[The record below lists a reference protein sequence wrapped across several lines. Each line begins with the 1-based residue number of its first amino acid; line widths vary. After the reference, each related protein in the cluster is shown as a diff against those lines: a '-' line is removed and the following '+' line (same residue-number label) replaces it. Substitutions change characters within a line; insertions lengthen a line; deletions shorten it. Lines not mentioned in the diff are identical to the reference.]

1 MAAKPSS
8 PGAPPPPPP
17 PPIPGAPPPPPS
29 APPHLPPA
37 PPRAVAPPP
46 RRGAAAAAGGPA
58 AARGS
63 PGPPPPASPAPLGAA
78 PPVAS
83 LTPKPGQRK
92 KASPS
97 TEDFAEDLPSAA
109 VFDHEARAQAL
120 EEMAAL
126 ERALELEIDAGA
138 ALEDEGPSRDASVAD
153 SEEDAYDRARLL
165 ETAELC
171 RMRLAEHDQRV
182 LERAASFDDCECP
195 LSTVLRGVLFARGRR
210 IAGDGIASD
219 WARSLLLCVFRCHAG
234 PDKRWGLEEWCC
246 FVADCK
252 FPSEDAPR
260 LFRRVALQRAAAAV
274 GGPND
279 AADAYDSDASDDD
292 GDGDGVAALVAAGVH
307 DVRFEFG
314 GFYRLLEE
322 LAASRLAA
330 ADGDSAAPR
339 RSATTSSCP
348 WPRRSARGAR
358 TRAARRA
365 STATRS
371 SRSARRS
378 CSWRRTCR
386 TSGSSSPCT
395 RRTSGA
401 TRRRGQRVAV
411 AGAGLPH
418 LAQAAEHAVA
428 GVELRDPASVE
439 FGPRAR
445 DIEATALGSSAE
457 HCRSVALALNEDRFL
472 RLCEDLALVPAVAT
486 AALGRKCYKDA
497 RKPRLGCELGEAAS
511 PAKKRAS
518 PTKKPRPHFQSPIL
532 RTTAAHRRRMLA
544 TASQTS
550 SLHATR
556 DGHARATPRSKAV
569 RANVSLALEQ
579 TKARGPRSVASTL
592 AREIDLTTEACPG
605 LSFCEFVD
613 ALLSVADGA
622 IGARGRLKALYPT
635 PHDRAVALLAVWGAA
650 DPNKFDLVAGCV
662 ASHCHANTGEHR

>member
-1 MAAKPSS
+1 
-8 PGAPPPPPP
+8 
-17 PPIPGAPPPPPS
+17 
-29 APPHLPPA
+29 
-37 PPRAVAPPP
+37 
-46 RRGAAAAAGGPA
+46 
-58 AARGS
+58 
-63 PGPPPPASPAPLGAA
+63 
-78 PPVAS
+78 
-83 LTPKPGQRK
+83 
-92 KASPS
+92 
-97 TEDFAEDLPSAA
+97 
-109 VFDHEARAQAL
+109 
-120 EEMAAL
+120 MAAL

-153 SEEDAYDRARLL
+153 SEEDAYERARLL

-260 LFRRVALQRAAAAV
+260 LFRRVALQRAAPPA
-274 GGPND
+274 GPTTPR
-279 AADAYDSDASDDD
+279 APTDASDDD
-292 GDGDGVAALVAAGVH
+292 GDGDGVAALVAAGIGARGP
-307 DVRFEFG
+307 D
-314 GFYRLLEE
+314 
-322 LAASRLAA
+322 
-330 ADGDSAAPR
+330 
-339 RSATTSSCP
+339 
-348 WPRRSARGAR
+348 ARGA
-358 TRAARRA
+358 TRVDGNPLLAERKTLLLLATYLPNLWQLFTLYAQDERGH
-365 STATRS
+365 TAPRGNA
-371 SRSARRS
+371 SRSRAL
-378 CSWRRTCR
+378 
-386 TSGSSSPCT
+386 GF
-395 RRTSGA
+395 
-401 TRRRGQRVAV
+401 
-411 AGAGLPH
+411 PH

-428 GVELRDPASVE
+428 GVELRDPAS
-439 FGPRAR
+439 
-445 DIEATALGSSAE
+445 
-457 HCRSVALALNEDRFL
+457 DRFL

-497 RKPRLGCELGEAAS
+497 EAAPAALGEAAS

-622 IGARGRLKALYPT
+622 IGARETQGPLPDAPRPRRRAPRRLGRRGPEQVRPRRRLRREPLPREHGRAPLDGVPT
-635 PHDRAVALLAVWGAA
+635 GGRVA
-650 DPNKFDLVAGCV
+650 
-662 ASHCHANTGEHR
+662 